1 MYIKQTDVNSPLAPF
16 WPWVADF
23 LNPTNRTMPVDRLR
37 RPTHGLVRL
46 RAGSVWVPLANDR
59 LDHHDAQEEGERSTS
74 GQQRCTRQYKKN
86 KHDVRTQPHPEQ
98 TACFEQI
105 LTETNQGG
113 CIMGNVVVV
122 IVRDGC
128 FRCLLYQTVQAVC
141 FCLCLLCATTSKTP
155 ETTQTTE
162 TTATATA
169 TASHRRHWQGTWN
182 PTQGIRSTGGTFDIF
197 HKINCFQITF
207 PFVGISFR
215 VQICGRDR
223 CCFTHV
229 FHFDV
234 GDPHPM
240 LLTQP
245 TEDVFAIS
253 FYD

>member
-1 MYIKQTDVNSPLAPF
+1 MS
-16 WPWVADF
+16 
-23 LNPTNRTMPVDRLR
+23 
-37 RPTHGLVRL
+37 
-46 RAGSVWVPLANDR
+46 
-59 LDHHDAQEEGERSTS
+59 
-74 GQQRCTRQYKKN
+74 
-86 KHDVRTQPHPEQ
+86 
-98 TACFEQI
+98 
-105 LTETNQGG
+105 
-113 CIMGNVVVV
+113 NVVVV
-122 IVRDGC
+122 FVRDG
-128 FRCLLYQTVQAVC
+128 RSRGLLDQTVQAVC
-141 FCLCLLCATTSKTP
+141 LFLCLLLCATTSKTP
-155 ETTQTTE
+155 KTPRTTQT

-169 TASHRRHWQGTWN
+169 SQRRHRHGTWN
-182 PTQGIRSTGGTFDIF
+182 STHGIRSTGGTFDIF

-215 VQICGRDR
+215 VQIGGRDR